1 MRKINSL
8 ILCGAVCLAAL
19 VGCSG
24 GETAVN
30 STTWEKDFSSQVES
44 GDVSG
49 HESGEAQEDAADDSQ
64 AVDVRS
70 RLAYVGMPADY
81 IDVTWLGPADEVGEK
96 VTSGKYAGAT
106 PYRWR
111 AKNGTNDLV
120 FSAYVKDDEV
130 VMVFKSNTGKNYWGS
145 SDGSSA
151 LSRELPDLFASG
163 EAVKEKTSQSAKP
176 DPDAWD
182 DPDDYAA
189 ANESAFDNY
198 DAAFDYWLEEMS

>member
-1 MRKINSL
+1 MFRIKAL
-8 ILCGAVCLAAL
+8 TVCFAVCLVAL
-19 VGCSG
+19 VGCSS
-24 GETAVN
+24 GESGTN
-30 STTWEKDFSSQVES
+30 STTWEKDFSPQVETSDAS
-44 GDVSG
+44 G
-49 HESGEAQEDAADDSQ
+49 QENGQTQQDAAGDAQ
-64 AVDVRS
+64 VVDVRS
-70 RLAYVGMPADY
+70 KLAYVGMPADY

-111 AKNGTNDLV
+111 AKNGSNDLV
-120 FSAYVKDDEV
+120 FSAYVKDGEV
-130 VMVFKSNTGKNYWGS
+130 VMVAKCNTGKNYWGS

-163 EAVKEKTSQSAKP
+163 ETVKEKTSQSAKP
-176 DPDAWD
+176 DPDSWD

-189 ANESAFDNY
+189 ANESAFDSY

>member
-1 MRKINSL
+1 MSSIKALTVCFAI
-8 ILCGAVCLAAL
+8 CLAVL
-19 VGCSG
+19 VGCSA
-24 GETAVN
+24 GETGVN
-30 STTWEKDFSSQVES
+30 STTWEKDFSPQVEN
-44 GDVSG
+44 
-49 HESGEAQEDAADDSQ
+49 GEAQEDAADDSQ
-64 AVDVRS
+64 AVDVRN

-130 VMVFKSNTGKNYWGS
+130 VMVAKCNTGKNYWGS
-145 SDGSSA
+145 SGGSSA

-163 EAVKEKTSQSAKP
+163 ETVNEKTSQSAKP
-176 DPDAWD
+176 DPDGWD

-189 ANESAFDNY
+189 ANESAFDSY